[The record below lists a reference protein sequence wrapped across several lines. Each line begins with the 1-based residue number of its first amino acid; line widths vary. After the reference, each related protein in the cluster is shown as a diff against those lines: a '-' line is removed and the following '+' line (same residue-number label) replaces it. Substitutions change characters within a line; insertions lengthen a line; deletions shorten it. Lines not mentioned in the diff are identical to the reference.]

1 MVSKGGIDRESGA
14 NAAPSML
21 YGRMARRLELLEAAI
36 EVIRREGPTA
46 SMDEIAAQA
55 GITKPIVYRY
65 FGDRAGVYQA
75 VAEQYCA
82 DLTSRFQ
89 SAVAT
94 SRDLHANVVKAIDA
108 YLAFVQDDPQVHQ
121 FLLHPQHATRPAVTF
136 GYHVG
141 EVLADVRRQR
151 LEAADSD
158 NYVAGA
164 MRDRRM
170 VGASVGFLHPAG
182 GVFGL
187 HSHITGVRAAAR
199 GRGAGFALK
208 QHQRAWA
215 LARDLPVVTWTFDP
229 LVRRNAFLNLVK
241 LGAEVVEYLP
251 DFYGPMGD
259 GI

>member
-1 MVSKGGIDRESGA
+1 MVSKGGIERESGA
-14 NAAPSML
+14 GAAPSML

-82 DLTSRFQ
+82 DLSSRWQ

-141 EVLADVRRQR
+141 EVLADVLRQR
-151 LEAADSD
+151 LEAA
-158 NYVAGA
+158 G
-164 MRDRRM
+164 RDT
-170 VGASVGFLHPAG
+170 APAG
-182 GVFGL
+182 PWGHAIAGMVQAASTWWLVSPEVPRAMLVDHLSTLLWDGL
-187 HSHITGVRAAAR
+187 DRTTA
-199 GRGAGFALK
+199 
-208 QHQRAWA
+208 
-215 LARDLPVVTWTFDP
+215 
-229 LVRRNAFLNLVK
+229 
-241 LGAEVVEYLP
+241 
-251 DFYGPMGD
+251 
-259 GI
+259 